1 MQREQRFI
9 RLILDIRVVKLFIRC
24 HIVNLRSNNRNM
36 KHRNRLSQSH
46 LSQLG
51 SHEITNVYTAQF
63 EKELRAVVGR
73 FTLRKS
79 YHAMKINYI
88 LIY

>member
-1 MQREQRFI
+1 
-9 RLILDIRVVKLFIRC
+9 
-24 HIVNLRSNNRNM
+24 M

-51 SHEITNVYTAQF
+51 SHEITNVYTAQS
-63 EKELRAVVGR
+63 ENELRAVDGS